1 MAHTVCTAT
10 ITPAVTIIAN
20 TGCCPPPAGIVT
32 TVSMVL
38 CLLTTIF
45 TQVGGTYIVTNGAWE
60 GEGKGEAS
68 PQLCCHHQADGVEV
82 GVWATTTFPTA
93 IAVLPLQLQLNW

>member
-1 MAHTVCTAT
+1 M
-10 ITPAVTIIAN
+10 
-20 TGCCPPPAGIVT
+20 
-32 TVSMVL
+32 
-38 CLLTTIF
+38 
-45 TQVGGTYIVTNGAWE
+45 GGTYIVTNGAWE

-93 IAVLPLQLQLNW
+93 IAVLPPPAAIELVMAVVVTLVAEDQAAVV